1 MSNPTDAER
10 KVKSGGSTRIRASIY
25 GERKTITVR
34 MSADL
39 NGRLIGYC
47 NSVRTPANTYV
58 NGLIEDVLD
67 KNQPINLGR
76 APVRT
81 TSKVVVTIR
90 IEPESHH
97 RLKSYCTTH
106 AISANALICFL
117 LQRNLAAKEE
127 NQR

>member
-1 MSNPTDAER
+1 MSDPTDAG
-10 KVKSGGSTRIRASIY
+10 KKAKGGGSTRIRSSIY

-58 NGLIEDVLD
+58 NGLIENILD
-67 KNQPINLGR
+67 KDPPINLGR
-76 APVRT
+76 APART

-90 IEPESHH
+90 IEPGLHH
-97 RLKSYCTTH
+97 RLKDYCTTK

-117 LQRNLAAKEE
+117 LQRNLAAK
-127 NQR
+127 